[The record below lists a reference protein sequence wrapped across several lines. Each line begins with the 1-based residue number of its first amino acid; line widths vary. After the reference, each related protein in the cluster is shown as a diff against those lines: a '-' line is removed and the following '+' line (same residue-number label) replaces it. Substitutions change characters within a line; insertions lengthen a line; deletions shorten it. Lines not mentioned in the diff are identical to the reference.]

1 MALMFGPRARCCLG
15 PVVVDVRDLIVDAP
29 APGPAIEISIAST
42 RSSISAVVN
51 WSPGGRRRI
60 RRAFYAAAL
69 AAKHSRGVRRARSRP
84 PT

>member
-1 MALMFGPRARCCLG
+1 MFGPRARCCLG

-42 RSSISAVVN
+42 RSSASATVN
-51 WSPGGRRRI
+51 WAPGGRRRI

-69 AAKHSRGVRRARSRP
+69 ARKHSRGVRRARSRP
-84 PT
+84 TT